1 MPNSTTKKLKPPFRN
16 KIIHAIIKKHENVIS
31 EASLN
36 RFKNEALIEYAKE
49 LNLKI
54 KMFK

>member
-1 MPNSTTKKLKPPFRN
+1 MPNSTTKKLKPSSRN
-16 KIIHAIIKKHENVIS
+16 KIIRAIIKKHGNAIS
-31 EASLN
+31 KASLN
-36 RFKNEALIEYAKE
+36 RFKDEALIEYAKE